1 MRVLVA
7 LSLLVLALL
16 LPATA
21 LAAAPTRDRV
31 DLNDPSADVDETAWA
46 TDFCGFPV
54 EADISGHIDAMSHDK
69 SGPGTFD
76 KTSYHVYVTYRN
88 PANGARFTLRDVG
101 PDRAYV
107 KDGVA
112 YVAVTGRS
120 ETGTGRTGVTK
131 IDLSTGEIV
140 HQSGNDI
147 GLYYDYF
154 CDELA

>member
-31 DLNDPSADVDETAWA
+31 DLNDPSADVDEV
-46 TDFCGFPV
+46 DYG
-54 EADISGHIDAMSHDK
+54 
-69 SGPGTFD
+69 
-76 KTSYHVYVTYRN
+76 N
-88 PANGARFTLRDVG
+88 PPNGARFTLRDVG
-101 PDRAYV
+101 PDRAFV

-120 ETGTGRTGVTK
+120 ETGTGRSGVTV
-131 IDLSTGEIV
+131 IDLGTGEIV
-140 HQSGNDI
+140 HQAGTDI
-147 GLYYDYF
+147 GVYYDDF